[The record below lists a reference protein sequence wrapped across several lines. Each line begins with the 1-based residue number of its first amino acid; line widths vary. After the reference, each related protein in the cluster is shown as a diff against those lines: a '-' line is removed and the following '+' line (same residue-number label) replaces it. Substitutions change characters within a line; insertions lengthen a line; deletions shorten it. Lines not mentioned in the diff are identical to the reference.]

1 MTFVTGLLLG
11 SMLGACVGFLTAG
24 AMRAVRPSNDAG
36 ETAHGKRL
44 HLRGLGGDAPIHIA
58 DGVRLAPWP
67 VEPV

>member
-24 AMRAVRPSNDAG
+24 AMRAVRASSDAG

-44 HLRGLGGDAPIHIA
+44 HLRGLGGDARSHRRRRA
-58 DGVRLAPWP
+58 AAPSP
-67 VEPV
+67 VGPV

>member
-24 AMRAVRPSNDAG
+24 AMHAVRPSNVDGGA
-36 ETAHGKRL
+36 AHV
-44 HLRGLGGDAPIHIA
+44 RGLGGDAPIYIA
-58 DGVRLAPWP
+58 DGVPLAPWP